1 MGPPRAPQKQINRID
16 PNLADGST
24 IPDGTE
30 RPSTAAATV
39 RLGAGPLGPDGL
51 PLPDATVTQA
61 AKLLSPDL
69 ADIARQAAMSGA
81 LGKTKRSNGRAAS
94 FLGGSAGGSQDVL
107 GSTSALGGSLIPGG
121 K

>member
-1 MGPPRAPQKQINRID
+1 MG
-16 PNLADGST
+16 G
-24 IPDGTE
+24 
-30 RPSTAAATV
+30 ATNEARV
-39 RLGAGPLGPDGL
+39 SLGAGKLGPDGL

-69 ADIARQAAMSGA
+69 ADIARQAAMAGV

-94 FLGGSAGGSQDVL
+94 FLGAAPGGAQDIL
-107 GSTSALGGSLIPGG
+107 GSTSALGGPILGG